1 MLGSARPAS
10 LTAALEPVVIEQE
23 TVAGSSN
30 AVLCLRKAKLSKSLK
45 DIFKLLDAVCHMVDS
60 AGGVTAVWRRNR
72 SLSREVQARV
82 QLYLGQWL
90 SLLYDFR
97 ESRNTRSWSSI
108 FFEYVVED
116 RQKRNHILDHKHV
129 VRYEQ
134 VLQKYY
140 DSTAHL
146 EVTTV
151 AGKLAELLDFFRTHT
166 IDPYSCIIGH
176 RASNTMAAAV
186 SVPDPSLA
194 ESLGAQRSRKHP
206 TLLQR
211 TVAHL
216 TDSASTTTS
225 ATAASASAAAGGG
238 GSSSSSAAAVTAGE
252 KPAASPVRQRRASI
266 LGRQRGSQSPAN
278 ATTTAA
284 ATASS
289 SSSAASKTASASMPV
304 ISGATASSS
313 SSSSWSSSSYGA
325 PATSPA
331 SIADAEG
338 VLRLQ
343 LVSWC
348 LSIADDQELAYRMR
362 YEAAVLRGVLR
373 LQRGDLALIR
383 ITNANTYRRTSG
395 SDSDDSDST
404 DSDDEV
410 ASCSSSYGSGPG
422 MVFARFTGQVT
433 STATPRAA
441 ATASATFGGTQLGL
455 PLSPTLRT
463 RAPSNSSRSTTTTS
477 PTRAAAAVAA
487 ALRSPDSRVTTELSF
502 WISPDEGSSI
512 SVSLLDVFPIPA
524 ALLNEALSYQCADFD
539 KWVQH
544 PDTPIIDDIQAFS
557 ETTVLQHL
565 DSHGF
570 KIGLLEAQATGTL
583 SLIHCNKLEAMR
595 RELRR
600 LQTSISDRT
609 SSLSGLNE
617 YIDAQKAAYTRHMA
631 SLSTREIFHP
641 TASTRA
647 DNIASL
653 DPIRISLDT
662 IARYESICSVAIA
675 DLEQKKEAI
684 LSGKQKQSLVTWWL
698 DKITRDVDDF
708 LVEQYVSLSLSLS
721 LVCVW
726 WTRLDLFLF

>member
-1 MLGSARPAS
+1 MGTSRIAPLSASAPTVAENS
-10 LTAALEPVVIEQE
+10 GGGGGGGQVIEEE
-23 TVAGSSN
+23 TIAGSSN

-140 DSTAHL
+140 DNTAHL
-146 EVTTV
+146 EHFGSVT
-151 AGKLAELLDFFRTHT
+151 GKLAELLDFFRTHT

-186 SVPDPSLA
+186 SVPDPPLA
-194 ESLGAQRSRKHP
+194 APLGAQRSR
-206 TLLQR
+206 R
-211 TVAHL
+211 FFNFGRR
-216 TDSASTTTS
+216 DSGCD
-225 ATAASASAAAGGG
+225 AG
-238 GSSSSSAAAVTAGE
+238 AETAGRARSSDVA
-252 KPAASPVRQRRASI
+252 PPV
-266 LGRQRGSQSPAN
+266 
-278 ATTTAA
+278 
-284 ATASS
+284 
-289 SSSAASKTASASMPV
+289 
-304 ISGATASSS
+304 
-313 SSSSWSSSSYGA
+313 
-325 PATSPA
+325 
-331 SIADAEG
+331 EG
-338 VLRLQ
+338 MNLRFQ

-383 ITNANTYRRTSG
+383 ITTSG
-395 SDSDDSDST
+395 SP
-404 DSDDEV
+404 
-410 ASCSSSYGSGPG
+410 SSITARQSKTSLPATTTSAQQQPL
-422 MVFARFTGQVT
+422 VFARFTGQVT
-433 STATPRAA
+433 SVTSARPSSATTAPAAPRLVSPLSPRSYRASLRMSTMAPAAAAAAA
-441 ATASATFGGTQLGL
+441 ATNYD
-455 PLSPTLRT
+455 R
-463 RAPSNSSRSTTTTS
+463 
-477 PTRAAAAVAA
+477 
-487 ALRSPDSRVTTELSF
+487 RVTTELSF

-662 IARYESICSVAIA
+662 LANYDSICSVAIA

-721 LVCVW
+721 CVW
-726 WTRLDLFLF
+726 WTRLDLFLFLF

>member
-10 LTAALEPVVIEQE
+10 LTAALEPVVIEEE
-23 TVAGSSN
+23 TIAGSSN

-72 SLSREVQARV
+72 ASSRDAQERA

-140 DSTAHL
+140 DNTAHL
-146 EVTTV
+146 EHFGSVT
-151 AGKLAELLDFFRTHT
+151 GKLAELLDFFRTHA

-194 ESLGAQRSRKHP
+194 EPLGAQRSR
-206 TLLQR
+206 R
-211 TVAHL
+211 FFNFGRR
-216 TDSASTTTS
+216 DSGCD
-225 ATAASASAAAGGG
+225 AG
-238 GSSSSSAAAVTAGE
+238 AETAGRARSSDVA
-252 KPAASPVRQRRASI
+252 PPV
-266 LGRQRGSQSPAN
+266 
-278 ATTTAA
+278 
-284 ATASS
+284 
-289 SSSAASKTASASMPV
+289 
-304 ISGATASSS
+304 
-313 SSSSWSSSSYGA
+313 
-325 PATSPA
+325 
-331 SIADAEG
+331 EG
-338 VLRLQ
+338 MNLRFQ

-539 KWVQH
+539 KWAQH

-557 ETTVLQHL
+557 DSAVLEHL

-583 SLIHCNKLEAMR
+583 SFIHSNKLIEMR

-721 LVCVW
+721 CVW
-726 WTRLDLFLF
+726 WTRLDLFLFLF

>member
-1 MLGSARPAS
+1 MDKRLRRTFSRMGTSRIAPLSASAPTVAENS
-10 LTAALEPVVIEQE
+10 GGGGGGGQVIEEE
-23 TVAGSSN
+23 TIAGSSN

-194 ESLGAQRSRKHP
+194 EPLGAQRSR
-206 TLLQR
+206 R
-211 TVAHL
+211 FFNFGRR
-216 TDSASTTTS
+216 DSACD
-225 ATAASASAAAGGG
+225 AG
-238 GSSSSSAAAVTAGE
+238 AETAGRARSSDVA
-252 KPAASPVRQRRASI
+252 PPV
-266 LGRQRGSQSPAN
+266 
-278 ATTTAA
+278 
-284 ATASS
+284 
-289 SSSAASKTASASMPV
+289 
-304 ISGATASSS
+304 
-313 SSSSWSSSSYGA
+313 
-325 PATSPA
+325 
-331 SIADAEG
+331 EG
-338 VLRLQ
+338 MNLRFQ

-539 KWVQH
+539 KWAQH

-557 ETTVLQHL
+557 DSAVLEHL

-583 SLIHCNKLEAMR
+583 SLIHCNKLIEMR

-721 LVCVW
+721 LVCACGGLDSICSCSDW
-726 WTRLDLFLF
+726 IGLDWIGTEDSISKRCRTTTLMFHLRALQQFARTSRSSRRSCRLARTLDLRCVIDDHSLLVCFVR

>member
-1 MLGSARPAS
+1 MDKRLRRTFSRMGTSLISPLSASAPTVAENS
-10 LTAALEPVVIEQE
+10 GGGGGGGQVIEEE
-23 TVAGSSN
+23 TIAGSSN

-108 FFEYVVED
+108 FFFEYVVED

-186 SVPDPSLA
+186 SVPDPPLA
-194 ESLGAQRSRKHP
+194 APLGAQRSR
-206 TLLQR
+206 R
-211 TVAHL
+211 FFNFGRR
-216 TDSASTTTS
+216 DSACDAGAETTGR
-225 ATAASASAAAGGG
+225 AR
-238 GSSSSSAAAVTAGE
+238 SSAVA
-252 KPAASPVRQRRASI
+252 PPV
-266 LGRQRGSQSPAN
+266 
-278 ATTTAA
+278 
-284 ATASS
+284 
-289 SSSAASKTASASMPV
+289 
-304 ISGATASSS
+304 
-313 SSSSWSSSSYGA
+313 
-325 PATSPA
+325 
-331 SIADAEG
+331 EG
-338 VLRLQ
+338 MNLRFQ

-383 ITNANTYRRTSG
+383 ITTSG
-395 SDSDDSDST
+395 SPSSIITARQSK
-404 DSDDEV
+404 
-410 ASCSSSYGSGPG
+410 ASLPATTTSAQQQPLI
-422 MVFARFTGQVT
+422 FARFMGQVT
-433 STATPRAA
+433 SVTSARPSSATTAPAAPRLVSPLSPRSYRASLRMSTMAPAAAAAAA
-441 ATASATFGGTQLGL
+441 ATNYD
-455 PLSPTLRT
+455 R
-463 RAPSNSSRSTTTTS
+463 
-477 PTRAAAAVAA
+477 
-487 ALRSPDSRVTTELSF
+487 RVTTELSF

-524 ALLNEALSYQCADFD
+524 ALLNEALSYQCTDFD
-539 KWVQH
+539 KWAQH

-557 ETTVLQHL
+557 DSAVLEHL

-583 SLIHCNKLEAMR
+583 SLIHCNKLIEMR